1 MRTTLVNWINNM
13 HRNMKLRVETLYIAV
28 NLIDRTLN
36 CMTIRRRH
44 FHLVGIA
51 SLWIAIK
58 YEEVKLPKIRTF
70 LEMTKSGYSRREVI
84 EMEMKILVELEF

>member
-1 MRTTLVNWINNM
+1 M
-13 HRNMKLRVETLYIAV
+13 HKDLKLRTETLYITV
-28 NLIDRTLN
+28 SLIDRTLES
-36 CMTIRRRH
+36 MKVRRKH

-70 LEMTKSGYSRREVI
+70 LGVTKSGYSRREVI
-84 EMEMKILVELEF
+84 AMEMKILVQLEF